1 MPKQHFMVDLETLDT
16 ISCGVILSIGCKH
29 FGSIELGLTPG
40 FYIVL
45 DIDEQKRMCRT
56 ASAATEE
63 WWSRQSPEARKV
75 LTEPKTSIDVALIQ
89 FSKFLEKY
97 CPNIHERYVWG
108 NAASFDL
115 KMLESLYRDAGLP
128 VPWSYRNELCYRTL
142 QQLSGHRANM
152 PKGMVAHNA
161 LVDAEWQ
168 AEQAE
173 IMWDILG
180 IGYRMRGE

>member
-16 ISCGVILSIGCKH
+16 ASSGIILSIGCKH
-29 FGSIELGLTPG
+29 FGSVDSLRTLG
-40 FYIVL
+40 FYVAL
-45 DIDEQKRMCRT
+45 DIHEQQRIGRT
-56 ASAATEE
+56 ASEATEE
-63 WWSRQSPEARKV
+63 WWSKQSPAARKV
-75 LTEPKTSIDVALIQ
+75 LTEPKTDIKFALEYLTN
-89 FSKFLEKY
+89 FLDKY
-97 CPNIHERYVWG
+97 CPNINERYMWG

-115 KMLESLYRDAGLP
+115 KMLESLYRDAEVP
-128 VPWSYRNELCYRTL
+128 VPWHYRNEMCYRTL
-142 QQLSGHRANM
+142 QTLSGHRANM

-180 IGYRMRGE
+180 IGYRMRRD